1 MLHEVLTYA
10 TNWKTIS
17 TIHTPKRTTLSLK
30 NRYST
35 LRLKFQKKANMDR
48 SPAKRSSVASSTSS
62 SRASSKRPSSPEYIP
77 SSRSTSHHSH
87 NHRSSIV
94 EPTFPKLQLP
104 SCDLINNS
112 SRPMSPISQFLVVGG
127 SRGPSSYCSTPTY
140 GCSTPTYTNASLPC
154 YRTNSA
160 ASSSDGSEAMT
171 PMSMH
176 GSPLLSS
183 APGAFMPKSD
193 ITSAFSGM
201 VSKPPPKMAAPM
213 FGADYGMSSLFEQE
227 DIPGGNEL
235 DFLSSFNTQVF
246 TGMDTTWN

>member
-1 MLHEVLTYA
+1 MLTYA

-17 TIHTPKRTTLSLK
+17 TIHTPGRTTLSLK

-35 LRLKFQKKANMDR
+35 LRLKFQKKANLEK
-48 SPAKRSSVASSTSS
+48 SPSKRAASTSSSTSS
-62 SRASSKRPSSPEYIP
+62 PASSKRSASPEYIP
-77 SSRSTSHHSH
+77 SHRSSSQQSH
-87 NHRSSIV
+87 NHRSSIL
-94 EPTFPKLQLP
+94 EPAYAKLP
-104 SCDLINNS
+104 ISGCDVISS

-127 SRGPSSYCSTPTY
+127 GSRASTSYCSTPTY
-140 GCSTPTYTNASLPC
+140 GCSTPTYSNASLPGFSG
-154 YRTNSA
+154 YRNNSSG
-160 ASSSDGSEAMT
+160 SSSDSSEAMT

-183 APGAFMPKSD
+183 NPNVFLPKSD
-193 ITSAFSGM
+193 ITSAFGM
-201 VSKPPPKMAAPM
+201 PSKTQHRLGAPL

-246 TGMDTTWN
+246 TGMDTAWN